1 MSDDNRRSLYVWTGV
16 GGSRLA
22 VELISGAAIRLDGSW
37 RTGGIYL
44 ADSSVLFYTS
54 VSGRAKSH
62 TDLDVYFFFFFS
74 DLCCVFRLGAGH
86 GRTLM
91 VWACLCLPFLAL
103 RRWTSQNFTVLG
115 LPLFAV
121 SLA

>member
-1 MSDDNRRSLYVWTGV
+1 M

-62 TDLDVYFFFFFS
+62 TGLDVYFFFFS